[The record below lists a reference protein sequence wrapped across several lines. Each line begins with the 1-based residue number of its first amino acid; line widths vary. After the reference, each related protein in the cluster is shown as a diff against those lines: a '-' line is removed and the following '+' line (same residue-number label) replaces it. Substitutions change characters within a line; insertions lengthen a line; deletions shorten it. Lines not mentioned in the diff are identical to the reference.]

1 MSSAFCSTHPPPGPC
16 LEYQTPDNSHWVWCK
31 EHGKDF
37 DWLHTGLGCQHHNQ
51 EFRKQYAHHSGI
63 QKTWPIQAHNEIT
76 AENAWKII
84 IILRRSDVPVR
95 LLIFTSCS
103 YTDSNHGPHYV
114 HIRTC
119 MRSVSRTFPLRSIA
133 CSLFSSRS
141 ISLYHRSSS
150 IPSSRY
156 IPGSF
161 LSLLHRALLFAP
173 WSKSHAFP
181 HVCLMLTLYLA
192 HALRALVC

>member
-1 MSSAFCSTHPPPGPC
+1 MKKKYKVHESHFSVFMYVYISPRSVFGSASTGHNRQVS
-16 LEYQTPDNSHWVWCK
+16 YRA
-31 EHGKDF
+31 GK
-37 DWLHTGLGCQHHNQ
+37 
-51 EFRKQYAHHSGI
+51 
-63 QKTWPIQAHNEIT
+63 PIYFSRVVESFLT
-76 AENAWKII
+76 ST
-84 IILRRSDVPVR
+84 LTY

-119 MRSVSRTFPLRSIA
+119 MRSVPRTFLLRSIA

-141 ISLYHRSSS
+141 ISLYHRSSP

-161 LSLLHRALLFAP
+161 LSLLHCALLFAP

>member
-1 MSSAFCSTHPPPGPC
+1 MKLHSDVRDSRLRKEARGEDPPRRPTHTSTLDAVSIHVIEGAVGTFALNHSTHHRSSVPPTPSHSSSAS
-16 LEYQTPDNSHWVWCK
+16 SM
-31 EHGKDF
+31 
-37 DWLHTGLGCQHHNQ
+37 
-51 EFRKQYAHHSGI
+51 
-63 QKTWPIQAHNEIT
+63 
-76 AENAWKII
+76 
-84 IILRRSDVPVR
+84 
-95 LLIFTSCS
+95 LIFTSCS

-119 MRSVSRTFPLRSIA
+119 MRAVSRTFLLRSIA
-133 CSLFSSRS
+133 CSLFSSHS

-161 LSLLHRALLFAP
+161 SLSSIVLSFIAP

-181 HVCLMLTLYLA
+181 HVCFMLTLYLA
-192 HALRALVC
+192 HALRAPVC

>member
-1 MSSAFCSTHPPPGPC
+1 MKKKYKVHKSHFSVFMYVYISLRSVFGSASTGH
-16 LEYQTPDNSHWVWCK
+16 N
-31 EHGKDF
+31 
-37 DWLHTGLGCQHHNQ
+37 CQV
-51 EFRKQYAHHSGI
+51 
-63 QKTWPIQAHNEIT
+63 
-76 AENAWKII
+76 
-84 IILRRSDVPVR
+84 D
-95 LLIFTSCS
+95 FTSCS

-119 MRSVSRTFPLRSIA
+119 MRSVSWTFLLRSIA

-161 LSLLHRALLFAP
+161 LSLLHRALLFTP

>member
-1 MSSAFCSTHPPPGPC
+1 MHRFHIVSQLSTLGTCAYWLALQLHKPLPHLRNISPC
-16 LEYQTPDNSHWVWCK
+16 
-31 EHGKDF
+31 
-37 DWLHTGLGCQHHNQ
+37 
-51 EFRKQYAHHSGI
+51 
-63 QKTWPIQAHNEIT
+63 PISLLMAST
-76 AENAWKII
+76 MYM
-84 IILRRSDVPVR
+84 
-95 LLIFTSCS
+95 LIFTSCS
-103 YTDSNHGPHYV
+103 YIDLSHRPLYI

-119 MRSVSRTFPLRSIA
+119 MRSVSRTFLLRSIV

>member
-1 MSSAFCSTHPPPGPC
+1 M
-16 LEYQTPDNSHWVWCK
+16 
-31 EHGKDF
+31 
-37 DWLHTGLGCQHHNQ
+37 
-51 EFRKQYAHHSGI
+51 EFGSRPVSY
-63 QKTWPIQAHNEIT
+63 
-76 AENAWKII
+76 
-84 IILRRSDVPVR
+84 RRGGV
-95 LLIFTSCS
+95 LIFTSCS

-119 MRSVSRTFPLRSIA
+119 MRSVSRTFLLRSIA

-181 HVCLMLTLYLA
+181 HVCLMLTLYSPPVPCLEYQTPDNS
-192 HALRALVC
+192 HWVWCKEHGKDFGWSHTGLGRQRCYQPFQKWNVHHFRGQKT